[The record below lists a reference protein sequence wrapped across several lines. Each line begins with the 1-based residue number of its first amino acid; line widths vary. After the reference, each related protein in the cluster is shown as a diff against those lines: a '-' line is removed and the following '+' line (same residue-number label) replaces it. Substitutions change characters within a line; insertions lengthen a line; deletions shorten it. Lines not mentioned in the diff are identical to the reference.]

1 MPSPPGPP
9 RPAAARRAAS
19 SSPPAAE
26 VKDRPFHADMMRSS
40 DVWTEEAATQ
50 DAVVRRSS
58 YEGPVPSAVL
68 SSSDVTRDDLMQMCD
83 KRAIT
88 YGEADSIAA
97 LKASL
102 IKFNQSH
109 NVL

>member
-19 SSPPAAE
+19 FSPPAAE
-26 VKDRPFHADMMRSS
+26 VTDRPFHADMMRSS

-50 DAVVRRSS
+50 DAVVRRSP